1 MSQLLLSTYLSI
13 AVVFA
18 PALCC
23 CSLDS
28 LFPSAAGTS
37 ACSHSGGCNS
47 HASDGH
53 GHANHESHSHPKHS
67 HHAHSHAA
75 SEPKSQ
81 EDPAPC
87 DHQPG
92 KCPCEQHRQTMAAS
106 QHADLIGQNSVEW
119 HNELFL
125 CSAVTVLTLVEQD
138 VASALRMGEFR
149 PVSVFGREILRAY
162 HKLQC

>member
-1 MSQLLLSTYLSI
+1 MFQLLLSSYLSV
-13 AVVFA
+13 AVVLA
-18 PALCC
+18 PSLCC

-28 LFPSAAGTS
+28 LFPSSAGTS

-47 HASDGH
+47 HASHDH
-53 GHANHESHSHPKHS
+53 GHANHESHSRRGHS
-67 HHAHSHAA
+67 HHAPSDAA
-75 SEPKSQ
+75 TQSERQ
-81 EDPAPC
+81 EEQAPC

-106 QHADLIGQNSVEW
+106 HHSDVIGQNSVEW
-119 HNELFL
+119 HNELFMY
-125 CSAVTVLTLVEQD
+125 SAVTVLTLVEQD

-149 PVSVFGREILRAY
+149 PVSVYGREILRAY